1 MKTDNTFPSVEF
13 HDDYI
18 EVTTNKDAVNLAE
31 QPRMVEGRI
40 VEKKYMNLNGKV
52 YQVVP
57 HDDGRLSEYFKAT
70 VDKVE
75 EIVKHAED
83 RIQHN
88 LGVLKYK
95 IESIEPTAS
104 SITNEVTKVR
114 TKVVPDGTTIT
125 AVGIGPFEDLCTKN
139 IDPKDLIASIQ
150 ESDHEDSK

>member
-1 MKTDNTFPSVEF
+1 MKTDNIFPSVQF

-31 QPRMVEGRI
+31 QPRMVE
-40 VEKKYMNLNGKV
+40 KKFMNLNGKT

-57 HDDGRLSEYFKAT
+57 HDDERLSAYFKST

-88 LGVLKYK
+88 LGILKYK

-104 SITNEVTKVR
+104 SITNEPAKAR

-125 AVGIGPFEDLCTKN
+125 SVGIGPFEGLATKN
-139 IDPKDLIASIQ
+139 TDPEDLIYGIH
-150 ESDHEDSK
+150 ESDHEDIK

>member
-1 MKTDNTFPSVEF
+1 MKTDNIFPSVQF

-18 EVTTNKDAVNLAE
+18 EVSTNKDAVNLAE
-31 QPRMVEGRI
+31 QPRKVGNM
-40 VEKKYMNLNGKV
+40 YMNLNGKV

-57 HDDGRLSEYFKAT
+57 HDDKKLSAYFKST

-95 IESIEPTAS
+95 IEETQSIVHP
-104 SITNEVTKVR
+104 ITNEPTKVR
-114 TKVVPDGTTIT
+114 TKVVPDGVTIT
-125 AVGIGPFEDLCTKN
+125 SVGIGPFEDLAAKN
-139 IDPKDLIASIQ
+139 TDPEDLIANIQ
-150 ESDHEDSK
+150 EYDHDDIK

>member
-1 MKTDNTFPSVEF
+1 MKTNNIFPSVQF

-31 QPRMVEGRI
+31 QPRM

-88 LGVLKYK
+88 LGILKYK

-104 SITNEVTKVR
+104 PITNEVTKVR

-139 IDPKDLIASIQ
+139 IDPKDLIDSIQ
-150 ESDHEDSK
+150 EYDHEDIK